1 MTRTLSWT
9 LSLPRTPDPA
19 GAALWLALV
28 ALLAFLP
35 LAALAPAALLAAL
48 LLWPPLALVLAAW
61 AVPFGGLLA
70 LPLGAARL
78 TPALPMLILAS
89 ALALLRALTGG
100 RLPAWGRAWPLLL
113 PLACFLAALVLAGWR
128 APEAQLVLQEL
139 ARWASLGLALWLAAR
154 LGGGAGDGQRRAGDR
169 DLTAVFVLLLAAGAL
184 EAAWGI
190 RGALL
195 REGPEAYAVLGGRI
209 YRAHGHFGQPNPFGG
224 YMNQL
229 WPLALAPL
237 AARLLGLGRV
247 GDRRAAGPGWAVIAW
262 GAVAGALALAGL
274 LLSWSRGAWLGAA
287 AAGAAMTGAALAGA
301 IGSRDGGSSDRGS
314 RDGGS
319 ANGGYQVAR
328 SQARGLGTLASRSPG
343 VPARRRG
350 LLALWLGLCL
360 VLAGLLAGGL
370 ERLPRSVVDRLASST
385 QGGGW
390 IVDVRDAE
398 VTDADF
404 AKIERLAH
412 WQAALAMWAER
423 PWLGQG
429 PGHFAAVYDRFR
441 LPRWKDPL
449 GHAHN
454 LYLNLLAEAGLLGLA
469 GYLLFYCSAWALAL
483 RACLRPRAALEAALG
498 LGLVG
503 VLAALGVHSLLDHL
517 YVHDLAVQLGLG
529 LGLMLAAR
537 APGDRTAVMMEMA

>member
-1 MTRTLSWT
+1 MFWPISPSRTCA
-9 LSLPRTPDPA
+9 PA

-89 ALALLRALTGG
+89 ALALLRALPGG
-100 RLPAWGRAWPLLL
+100 RLPGWGRARPLLL

-128 APEAQLVLQEL
+128 APESLLVLQEL
-139 ARWASLGLALWLAAR
+139 ARWSSLGLALWLAAR
-154 LGGGAGDGQRRAGDR
+154 LGGGEGDGRRKAGDR
-169 DLTAVFVLLLAAGAL
+169 DITAVFVLLLAAGAL

-190 RGALL
+190 HGALL
-195 REGPEAYAVLGGRI
+195 REGPEAYAALGGRI

-237 AARLLGLGRV
+237 AARLLGLGAV
-247 GDRRAAGPGWAVIAW
+247 GDRRPAGPGWAVIAW

-301 IGSRDGGSSDRGS
+301 IGGREGGA

-319 ANGGYQVAR
+319 ADGGYRVAR
-328 SQARGLGTLASRSPG
+328 YVARGSEAMASRSPG
-343 VPARRRG
+343 GVARRRG

-360 VLAGLLAGGL
+360 VLVGLLAGGL
-370 ERLPRSVVDRLASST
+370 ERLPRSVVDRLASSA

-390 IVDVRDAE
+390 IIDVRDAE

-503 VLAALGVHSLLDHL
+503 VLAGLGVHSLLDHL

-529 LGLMLAAR
+529 LGLLLAAR
-537 APGDRTAVMMEMA
+537 PSGDRTAVMMEMA

>member
-1 MTRTLSWT
+1 MIWPISLSRTRA
-9 LSLPRTPDPA
+9 PA
-19 GAALWLALV
+19 GAALWLAL
-28 ALLAFLP
+28 AASLAFLP
-35 LAALAPAALLAAL
+35 LAALASAALLVAL

-70 LPLGAARL
+70 LPLGSARL
-78 TPALPMLILAS
+78 TPALPLLLLAA
-89 ALALLRALTGG
+89 ALVLLRALGRG
-100 RLPAWGRAWPLLL
+100 RLPAWGPARPLLG
-113 PLACFLAALVLAGWR
+113 PLACFLGTLVLAGWR
-128 APEAQLVLQEL
+128 APEAILVLQEL

-154 LGGGAGDGQRRAGDR
+154 LGSGAGDGRRNAGEP
-169 DLTAVFVLLLAAGAL
+169 AVAAVLVLMLAAGAL

-195 REGPEAYAVLGGRI
+195 RQGPEAYATLGGRI

-237 AARLLGLGRV
+237 AARMLGLGAG
-247 GDRRAAGPGWAVIAW
+247 GDRRRAGPGWAVIAW
-262 GAVAGALALAGL
+262 GGVVGATALAGL

-287 AAGAAMTGAALAGA
+287 AAGAAMAGAALAGA
-301 IGSRDGGSSDRGS
+301 LGSGGRGRGPGRS
-314 RDGGS
+314 GALHAGASGS
-319 ANGGYQVAR
+319 GA
-328 SQARGLGTLASRSPG
+328 PG
-343 VPARRRG
+343 MARRRG
-350 LLALWLGLCL
+350 LLALWLGACL

-370 ERLPRSVVDRLASST
+370 ERLPRSIVDRLASSA

-390 IVDVRDAE
+390 IIDVRDAE

-412 WQAALAMWAER
+412 WQAALAMWTER

-429 PGHFAAVYDRFR
+429 PGHFAAAYDRFR

-469 GYLLFYCSAWALAL
+469 GYLLFYGAAWALAL
-483 RACLRPRAALEAALG
+483 RACLRPRAGLEAALG

-529 LGLMLAAR
+529 LGLLVAAR
-537 APGDRTAVMMEMA
+537 ASGDRSPARMEMA